1 MLKIRK
7 PTQREQLLFSIL
19 LLVFLAVLA
28 RNGIR
33 RLFISSQRL
42 NEAISVSEKEI
53 ARLNGVL
60 KQARLI
66 NAEYD
71 EVFLGYKGLQSSDNL
86 LQEIGNVARKL
97 SLSIF
102 SIKPALNEDTDKYK
116 VYSVKIESR
125 DEIAAFIKFL
135 YNLTEGVKGIGVQHL
150 QINAQN
156 KSELPQISLMLK
168 AILFK
173 D

>member
-7 PTQREQLLFSIL
+7 PTKREQLLFSIL

-33 RLFISSQRL
+33 QLFISSHRL

-53 ARLNGVL
+53 AQLNGVL
-60 KQARLI
+60 KQARVI
-66 NAEYD
+66 NSEYD
-71 EVFLGYKGLQSSDNL
+71 EVFSGYKGLRNSDNL
-86 LQEIGNVARKL
+86 LQEIGDVARKL
-97 SLSIF
+97 NLSIF
-102 SIKPALNEDTDKYK
+102 SIKPALIEDTDKYQA
-116 VYSVKIESR
+116 YSIKIESR

-135 YNLTEGVKGIGVQHL
+135 YNLTEGVKGIGISHL

-156 KSELPQISLMLK
+156 RSELPQISMTLK
-168 AILFK
+168 AIIFK
-173 D
+173 

>member
-33 RLFISSQRL
+33 QLFISSHRL

-60 KQARLI
+60 KQAQAI
-66 NAEYD
+66 NSEYE
-71 EVFLGYKGLQSSDNL
+71 EVFSGYKGLHSSDNL

-97 SLSIF
+97 NLSIF
-102 SIKPALNEDTDKYK
+102 SIKPALIEDTDKYK

-135 YNLTEGVKGIGVQHL
+135 YNLTEGVKGIGVSHL

-156 KSELPQISLMLK
+156 RSELPQISMTLK
-168 AILFK
+168 AVIFK
-173 D
+173 